1 MCVGVAL
8 SVAVF
13 GAVGAG
19 DVHGICKVTDNIGVG
34 VFVYGDARRGVRA
47 ENNANALLNA
57 ALGNKI
63 FHITGDL
70 YKAFFWC

>member
-19 DVHGICKVTDNIGVG
+19 DVHGIGKVTDNIGVG
-34 VFVYGDARRGVRA
+34 VFIYGDARLSFDSIFKV
-47 ENNANALLNA
+47 LL
-57 ALGNKI
+57 I
-63 FHITGDL
+63 
-70 YKAFFWC
+70 